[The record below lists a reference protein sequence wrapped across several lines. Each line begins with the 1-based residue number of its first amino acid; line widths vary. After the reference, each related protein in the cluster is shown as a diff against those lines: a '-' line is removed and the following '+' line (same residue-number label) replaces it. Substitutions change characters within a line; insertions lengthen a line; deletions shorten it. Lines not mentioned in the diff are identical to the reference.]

1 MSTPDHL
8 APAPAGLLT
17 RAAVTFGEVVT
28 VILAALALQ
37 ALSREPVTIDVFSVA
52 MLVAAAMRIVTE
64 TGWGA
69 SPGKWLA
76 GIRVKFPGE
85 VRWMRLPQ
93 AVLRNTWLWLAPL
106 AVLLSTQEEDLW
118 AMAAAVGVSII
129 LGPDRRSVTDLLAG
143 AYVIDPVAPRRV
155 PDPVD
160 HISPRRALAWA
171 VDMGLAVLPGLALGA
186 VLDWSWWARGL
197 AVPSQVSVLGVDND
211 DFVCE
216 STKPAIS
223 TILVDREKQGYYA
236 AAALDAL
243 LRLHLD
249 PVRAVQSIP
258 ALSMLAAEEQQLQDR
273 AERLAAAVLAEIP
286 AAAGHIAVVPS
297 VARAGAGALPITNI
311 TSRALAVRPRD
322 GQAAAFARRLRLGE
336 PPVLARVQDDH
347 VLLDV
352 LAIRD
357 SEVDETAAALA
368 AALA

>member
-171 VDMGLAVLPGLALGA
+171 VDMGLAVLLGLALGA

-197 AVPSQVSVLGVDND
+197 AVLAVVRLVTELIDTPTPGKALLGLRVTHSPGLRPLRVLGRNLWLA
-211 DFVCE
+211 
-216 STKPAIS
+216 P
-223 TILVDREKQGYYA
+223 
-236 AAALDAL
+236 AL
-243 LRLHLD
+243 L
-249 PVRAVQSIP
+249 I
-258 ALSMLAAEEQQLQDR
+258 
-273 AERLAAAVLAEIP
+273 
-286 AAAGHIAVVPS
+286 
-297 VARAGAGALPITNI
+297 
-311 TSRALAVRPRD
+311 ALAVD
-322 GQAAAFARRLRLGE
+322 H
-336 PPVLARVQDDH
+336 PVLLVEGFIALTFLYIPAQRSITDLLAR
-347 VLLDV
+347 
-352 LAIRD
+352 AEITR
-357 SEVDETAAALA
+357 TGR
-368 AALA
+368 